1 MEGAV
6 DRVGDLASL
15 RAMKPSHRR
24 FQAAV
29 AFFGF
34 FAGLGFAAD
43 PVSPTSAIAAAP
55 ATLFDYDRA
64 APLDVKEIGTELRDD
79 AAIRDITFVGVKD
92 PIKAYIV
99 TPAAGGRS
107 VAGILYVHWLGER
120 ATTNRTEFLNEAVA
134 LANQGIVS
142 LLVDTMWAEP
152 KWYEK
157 RVPEEDYDHAIR
169 QVIEL
174 RRAMDLL
181 LSQQGVDPRR
191 IAYVGHDFGC
201 MYGVV
206 MGAVDR
212 RASTYVLMAG
222 APHFIDW
229 FLFSHQPK
237 DLPAYRAQLAPLDP
251 VRFVSQLAPATV
263 FFQFG
268 SKDEYVNGLASAEFY
283 GAASP
288 EKHLATYAAGHDLK
302 NAEATSDRVAW
313 LMRRLAPSR

>member
-1 MEGAV
+1 V
-6 DRVGDLASL
+6 DTAEELAFL
-15 RAMKPSHRR
+15 RAMKSSPCR
-24 FQAAV
+24 FSAVV
-29 AFFGF
+29 AFFGLI
-34 FAGLGFAAD
+34 AGFAFAAE
-43 PVSPTSAIAAAP
+43 PVSPATAVPAASP
-55 ATLFDYDRA
+55 SVFEYDRA

-79 AAIRDITFVGVKD
+79 AAIRDITFVGLTD

-99 TPAAGGRS
+99 TPAAGSRS
-107 VAGILYVHWLGER
+107 LAGLLYVHWLGER

-157 RVPEEDYDHAIR
+157 RVPEEDYDHAVR

-212 RASTYVLMAG
+212 RASTYVLMTG
-222 APHFIDW
+222 TPHFIDW

-251 VRFVSQLAPATV
+251 VRFVGQLAPATV
-263 FFQFG
+263 FFQFA
-268 SKDEYVNGLASAEFY
+268 SNDEYINGAASAEFY
-283 GAASP
+283 AAAKP
-288 EKHLATYAAGHDLK
+288 EKHLATYDAGHDLK
-302 NAEATSDRVAW
+302 KAEATSDRVAW
-313 LMRRLAPSR
+313 LMRRLSPTR